1 MVTPSGGQPDLT
13 DHLGVGVAVLTAGGR
28 VVRVNRRLADRLGA
42 RADQLS
48 GGPASDLFAVGEA
61 ILQRLGEAIGPGS
74 PRATLT
80 EVALRSGGNDAGMA
94 DAMMDVIAE
103 RTDEGDLVLTF
114 VDAAARVAMRDEMDN
129 LREQLARAERARQ
142 RLGALQR
149 ATTGD
154 FSTPPDIVGGSA
166 AMLRVFD
173 QIERVAAT
181 DATVLVHG
189 ETGSGKDLIA
199 RSIHAKSQRA
209 TQAFVAVN
217 CAALPETLIESELFG
232 HERGAFTGA
241 DRQRLGKFELAD
253 GGSLFLDEIAE
264 LSPAAQAKL
273 LRVLQNGQFER
284 VGGAETI
291 RVNVR
296 MIAAT
301 HRDLAKQVERG
312 RFREDLFYRLNVFRI
327 DAPPLR
333 DRRDDLRALIEHLH
347 EKHARRMGRR
357 VLPVSERSMR
367 RVLAYRWPGNVREL
381 ENSIER
387 ATLLAEGDELEIEL
401 PEGPAPVS
409 GGSADAARGRRDDNP
424 RDVLLD
430 LTNEQLQ
437 RLQIMHALE
446 SCSYR
451 VFGDDGAGKK
461 LGMNPQTLLSRMEK
475 FGIPRPREMRKR
487 MGG

>member
-1 MVTPSGGQPDLT
+1 MTERGSQSDIVE
-13 DHLGVGVAVLTAGGR
+13 HIGVGLAVVSSAGR
-28 VVRVNRRLADRLGA
+28 VQRVNRRLADRLGV
-42 RADQLS
+42 RADQLT

-61 ILQRLGEAIGPGS
+61 ILQRAREALAEGAQ
-74 PRATLT
+74 RATLS
-80 EVALRSGGNDAGMA
+80 EVALRGGETGMA
-94 DAMMDVIAE
+94 EAVVDVIAE
-103 RTDEGDLVLTF
+103 RTGEGETVLTF
-114 VDAAARVAMRDEMDN
+114 VDAAARVAMRDELDN

-154 FSTPPDIVGGSA
+154 FSTPPDIIGGSA

-173 QIERVAAT
+173 QIDRVAAT
-181 DATVLVHG
+181 DATVLIHG

-199 RSIHAKSQRA
+199 RAIHAKSRRS

-291 RVNVR
+291 RVDVR

-333 DRRDDLRALIEHLH
+333 DRRDDLRALIDFLH
-347 EKHARRMGRR
+347 EKHARRMGRT
-357 VLPVSERSMR
+357 VLPISERSMR

-409 GGSADAARGRRDDNP
+409 GGAGEAARGRRDDNP

-446 SCSYR
+446 NCGYR